1 MWTVMIQ
8 DNNNKKYKNKNNLK
22 NYKNKIFIIIT
33 TKKNNLK
40 KSKTNKFPS
49 NHQQQTR
56 FLFF

>member
-49 NHQQQTR
+49 KHQQQIR

>member
-40 KSKTNKFPS
+40 IQN
-49 NHQQQTR
+49 
-56 FLFF
+56 